1 MGNRNPFLS
10 NEWLL
15 SRNEDLQR
23 LLVEQVK
30 RQQGQALISN
40 DVWSMLSRSARTNES
55 LQSEWHEL
63 VNQNH
68 CLRSDFANAQYA
80 LTVERYH
87 QTAVRN
93 NITVKDDLIQSL
105 RHDLCTQR
113 DFRRLLQ
120 EQLFQVTQAL
130 LAAVHAPQSNE
141 AANALKYSYQAQLN
155 DNERLRRELEAT
167 RSQPAVLPSNQTIPP
182 THLPSMSGRLDQASV
197 PIDRRTMHPFKIDT
211 GVGQIN
217 TLPPA
222 QLSESQQATMFAVHP
237 PLGAYQGQAQRRS
250 LKKEKAR

>member
-87 QTAVRN
+87 QTAVCN
-93 NITVKDDLIQSL
+93 NIMVKDDLI
-105 RHDLCTQR
+105 
-113 DFRRLLQ
+113 
-120 EQLFQVTQAL
+120 
-130 LAAVHAPQSNE
+130 
-141 AANALKYSYQAQLN
+141 
-155 DNERLRRELEAT
+155 
-167 RSQPAVLPSNQTIPP
+167 
-182 THLPSMSGRLDQASV
+182 
-197 PIDRRTMHPFKIDT
+197 
-211 GVGQIN
+211 
-217 TLPPA
+217 
-222 QLSESQQATMFAVHP
+222 
-237 PLGAYQGQAQRRS
+237 
-250 LKKEKAR
+250 